1 MTLSWFAFTKIT
13 CFGCAASFAGGR
25 YKWTFVLLATMRRK
39 PARMGEERLRQKRE
53 RLLSDDV
60 SLAKLERDVFHSIQ
74 LFSR

>member
-1 MTLSWFAFTKIT
+1 MKAVGTNGHSSI
-13 CFGCAASFAGGR
+13 
-25 YKWTFVLLATMRRK
+25 LATMRRK

-53 RLLSDDV
+53 RLLSEDV

>member
-1 MTLSWFAFTKIT
+1 
-13 CFGCAASFAGGR
+13 
-25 YKWTFVLLATMRRK
+25 MRRK

-53 RLLSDDV
+53 RLLSEDV